1 MLNDS
6 LIRSGDAV
14 AMSDKTKGLPMCRNR
29 ALAATVLAP
38 TLFLLTLPGA
48 AQAAGWPFGGKTKAP
63 ASAAAQTATANT
75 GATPSVTPLAQAQP
89 AAPQKATAAQRA
101 EARRFEPLAAAAFW
115 GREFEVDPRD
125 AEAGIALSQAL
136 RALGRSRDAVATAE
150 AVLVIDPQNL
160 NAMLETAR
168 SYIAMGQGFYAI
180 EPARQAAKLSPRDW
194 RPVALLAVAYE
205 QAQRDEEALAA
216 HRQALGMAP
225 DEPAVLSNYAM
236 FQAGRGDLPGA
247 EQMLRRAVASPR
259 VTAQIRQN
267 LALVVGLQGRLGE
280 AEQLARQDLP
290 PEMVNSNMAWLKAAL
305 AKGPAGAPTGVGGE
319 RSWQSVTQGGGGR

>member
-1 MLNDS
+1 
-6 LIRSGDAV
+6 
-14 AMSDKTKGLPMCRNR
+14 MCRNR
-29 ALAATVLAP
+29 ALAATVLTPA
-38 TLFLLTLPGA
+38 LLLLTLPGA
-48 AQAAGWPFGGKTKAP
+48 AQAAGWPFGGKAKTAPPATAP
-63 ASAAAQTATANT
+63 A
-75 GATPSVTPLAQAQP
+75 AQP
-89 AAPQKATAAQRA
+89 AAASTTPGQTITPLAPPPAQQKASAAQRA

-115 GREFEVDPRD
+115 GREFEIDPRD
-125 AEAGIALSQAL
+125 AEAGIGLSQAL
-136 RALGRSRDAVATAE
+136 RALGRSRDAVATSE

-180 EPARQAAKLSPRDW
+180 EPARQAARLSPRDW

-236 FQAGRGDLPGA
+236 YQAGRGDLAGA
-247 EQMLRRAVASPR
+247 EQMLRRAAASPR
-259 VTAQIRQN
+259 STAQIRQN
-267 LALVVGLQGRLGE
+267 LALVIGLQGRLGE

-290 PEMVNSNMAWLKAAL
+290 PAMVDSNMAWLKAAL
-305 AKGPAGAPTGVGGE
+305 AKGPAGTGGE
-319 RSWQSVTQGGGGR
+319 RSWQSVTQGGGR